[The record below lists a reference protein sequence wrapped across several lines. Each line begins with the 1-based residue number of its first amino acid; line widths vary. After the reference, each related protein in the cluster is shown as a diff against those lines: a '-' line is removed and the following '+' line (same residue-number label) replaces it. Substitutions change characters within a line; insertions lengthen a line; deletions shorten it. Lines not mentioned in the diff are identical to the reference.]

1 VESKAC
7 KAYVIIV
14 VLRDTILITNF
25 RGLGMKTDNAV
36 QQKSYAFALRI
47 IKLYKYLCDTKKEY
61 VLSKQLLRSGTS
73 IGANVEEA
81 IGGQSKKDFFAKL
94 AIAYKEARESHYWLR
109 LLRDGGIIG
118 AKECASILD
127 DNDEL
132 LRIIGSIQTTMRKC

>member
-1 VESKAC
+1 
-7 KAYVIIV
+7 
-14 VLRDTILITNF
+14 
-25 RGLGMKTDNAV
+25 MKTNNAV

-47 IKLYKYLCDTKKEY
+47 IRLYKHLCDTKKEY

-81 IGGQSKKDFFAKL
+81 LGGQSKKDFLAKL

-109 LLRDGGIIG
+109 LLRDGEIIG
-118 AKECASILD
+118 AKECASMLK

-132 LRIIGSIQTTMRKC
+132 LKILGSIQTTMRNG